1 MCVCVRRL
9 TGTLGHADGA
19 VLVLGIG
26 VGLQF
31 EGVLVVDERLGTQ
44 RDTRARVVEL
54 PARLQHTVM
63 TQSLHRLLLTRCP
76 ALECPA

>member
-1 MCVCVRRL
+1 MCEEQHVWTL

-31 EGVLVVDERLGTQ
+31 EGVFVVDQGLRAQ
-44 RDTRARVVEL
+44 RHTRARVVEL
-54 PARLQHTVM
+54 PASLQHTVK
-63 TQSLHRLLLTRCP
+63 TQSIY
-76 ALECPA
+76 